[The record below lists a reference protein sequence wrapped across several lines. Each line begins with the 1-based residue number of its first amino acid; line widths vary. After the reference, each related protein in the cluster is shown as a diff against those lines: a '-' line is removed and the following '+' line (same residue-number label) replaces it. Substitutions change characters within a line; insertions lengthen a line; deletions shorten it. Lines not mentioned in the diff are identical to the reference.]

1 MPMCHCHRLPTAEH
15 RLPTLYGASPL
26 PISSKRPFF
35 EASCARETSGGDGL
49 SLSRLCIVYMYDSSW
64 FVTIH
69 SHCLCG
75 PILYFSH
82 HSPFVSCP
90 FLHVC
95 SCPRIWIVDG
105 RSIKSI
111 RSHDTTLKASKS
123 ICPHQSQ
130 AKGLI
135 LSNALWTRLSLPAS
149 LTFILK
155 PSHVSIDAEV
165 QANPLMSILYN
176 GSCKVKLASGND
188 DTSAKYQYMPS
199 LCCWEETWAH
209 AKVVANNPVT
219 KRHQSH
225 LRKCSQ
231 HWQHT

>member
-1 MPMCHCHRLPTAEH
+1 MIRH
-15 RLPTLYGASPL
+15 YS
-26 PISSKRPFF
+26 F
-35 EASCARETSGGDGL
+35 
-49 SLSRLCIVYMYDSSW
+49 SLSVWAYSIFLPSFTIRLMS
-64 FVTIH
+64 FFT
-69 SHCLCG
+69 CLFLSTHLDCG
-75 PILYFSH
+75 
-82 HSPFVSCP
+82 
-90 FLHVC
+90 
-95 SCPRIWIVDG
+95 G

-199 LCCWEETWAH
+199 LCCWEETRAH